1 MGDKIRVGLTF
12 VIQSLRDKIQ
22 RMKTNIDWIKKEILL
37 HVIRLGNKL
46 LIQ

>member
-22 RMKTNIDWIKKEILL
+22 RMKTNIDWIQKEILL
-37 HVIRLGNKL
+37 HVIS
-46 LIQ
+46 